1 MLKWLG
7 GGKPDHPMHSVNAA
21 EKILSELAPADAEQA
36 LDEVCG
42 YLESVSKEPSFKPD
56 VRAGVLQALDD
67 YGRKYQEQLIEQY
80 LGAARIHDL
89 KSRERCQKAYEFW
102 AALSA
107 AYSECLTR
115 DFPLEK
121 GKRYA
126 NEDLVAQLVCRGV
139 RAGAA
144 QERVRHLA
152 YQAVDKEVWTRLC
165 GLYEVAERAGLES
178 RRVQVYKTDA
188 NTMTAVQEALEP
200 LMLEMGAP
208 ESLSPE
214 HVELA
219 ARTVASVATSFAVGR
234 APSPALPFCID
245 LAKPARPGPT
255 PENPPADGR
264 LRYFGPGQAIA
275 KLDELLRIDDT
286 GRANTE
292 RGKGTEFTA
301 WDRITVL
308 NHLKRYWGPNRPS
321 RRTGRTRAHGDL
333 SVLHSLDAIRTVAAQ
348 VGTDQMDAI
357 AETAKERKQELRLV
371 PENVDL
377 TPETWTEKDSSAS
390 GVGAEV
396 PSQRGRWVK
405 VGRLCAM
412 KGADFNN
419 WWVGVIR
426 RLDAPSGARV
436 HAGIQVLTKT
446 PYSLWLKKVGL
457 EGGGGLASNWATSSG
472 SMRYDYVDAVLLV
485 PESEALASDPV
496 LVMRPEDYKPNMV
509 CEALMGD
516 KARLIKFGSTVE
528 TGDDFT
534 IVSCKWAS

>member
-1 MLKWLG
+1 MLKWL
-7 GGKPDHPMHSVNAA
+7 GGKPDHPMHSVKAA

-42 YLESVSKEPSFKPD
+42 YLESVSNAPDFKPD
-56 VRAGVLQALDD
+56 VRAGVLEALDD
-67 YGRKYQEQLIEQY
+67 YGRRYQEAMIEQY

-107 AYSECLTR
+107 AYSECLEH
-115 DFPLEK
+115 DFPIDK
-121 GKRYA
+121 GKRPA
-126 NEDLVAQLVCRGV
+126 NEDLVAKLVCRGV
-139 RAGAA
+139 RAAAA

-152 YQAVDKEVWTRLC
+152 YQAVDKEVWGRLC
-165 GLYEVAERAGLES
+165 RFYELAERAGVEA
-178 RRVQVYKTDA
+178 RRVQVYKNDL
-188 NTMTAVQEALEP
+188 NTMTVVQELLQP

-219 ARTVASVATSFAVGR
+219 ARTVATVATSFAIGR
-234 APSPALPFCID
+234 ELSPALPFCVD
-245 LAKPARPGPT
+245 LAKPGRPAPA
-255 PENPPADGR
+255 PETPPADSR
-264 LRYFGPGQAIA
+264 LRCFGPGQAIA
-275 KLDELLRIDDT
+275 KLDELLRVDDT
-286 GRANTE
+286 GRATTE

-308 NHLKRYWGPNRPS
+308 THLKRYWGPNRPS
-321 RRTGRTRAHGDL
+321 RRTGRTRAQGDL

-348 VGTDQMDAI
+348 VGTDQLDTI
-357 AETAKERKQELRLV
+357 TETVKERKQELRLV

-405 VGRLCAM
+405 VGRLCAV
-412 KGADFNN
+412 KGADYNN

-426 RLDAPSGARV
+426 RLDAASGARV
-436 HAGIQVLTKT
+436 LAGIQVLTKT

-457 EGGGGLASNWATSSG
+457 EGALASSWATSSG

-509 CEALMGD
+509 CEALIGD
-516 KARLIKFGSTVE
+516 RSRLIKFGGTIE
-528 TGDDFT
+528 NGDDFA
-534 IVSCKWAS
+534 IVSCKWTS

>member
-7 GGKPDHPMHSVNAA
+7 VGKPDHPMHSVKAA
-21 EKILSELAPADAEQA
+21 EKILSELAPNDAEQA

-42 YLESVSKEPSFKPD
+42 YLESVSKAPDFKPD
-56 VRAGVLQALDD
+56 VRAGVLEALDD
-67 YGRKYQEQLIEQY
+67 YGRRYQESLIEEY
-80 LGAARIHDL
+80 LSAARIHDL

-107 AYSECLTR
+107 AYIECLEK
-115 DFPLEK
+115 DFPVEK
-121 GKRYA
+121 GKRPA
-126 NEDLVAQLVCRGV
+126 NEDLIAQLICRGV
-139 RAGAA
+139 RAVAA

-152 YQAVDKEVWTRLC
+152 YQTVDKEVWTRLC
-165 GLYEVAERAGLES
+165 RLYELAERAGVES
-178 RRVQVYKTDA
+178 RRVQIYKSDL
-188 NTMTAVQEALEP
+188 NTMTVIQEALQP
-200 LMLEMGAP
+200 AMLEMGAP

-219 ARTVASVATSFAVGR
+219 ARTVASVATAFAIGR
-234 APSPALPFCID
+234 EPSPALPFCVD
-245 LAKPARPGPT
+245 LAKPGRPEAVPDK
-255 PENPPADGR
+255 PPADAR
-264 LRYFGPGQAIA
+264 LRCFGPGQAIA

-286 GRANTE
+286 GRATNE

-308 NHLKRYWGPNRPS
+308 THLKRYWGPNRPS
-321 RRTGRTRAHGDL
+321 RRTGRTRAQGDL

-348 VGTDQMDAI
+348 VGTDQLDTI
-357 AETAKERKQELRLV
+357 TETVKERKQELRLV

-412 KGADFNN
+412 KGADYNN

-426 RLDAPSGARV
+426 RLDAASGVRV
-436 HAGIQVLTKT
+436 LAGIQVLTKT

-457 EGGGGLASNWATSSG
+457 EGALASSWATSSG

-509 CEALMGD
+509 CEALLGD
-516 KARLIKFGSTVE
+516 KPRLIKFGNTVE

-534 IVSCKWAS
+534 IVSCKWTS